1 MKKFSIII
9 VIYIL
14 GFAPLKAQNSA
25 QELQGLIQES
35 FNYFPKIKELEQ
47 SELISNE
54 RLKSTRSNLSPA
66 ISGVVSY
73 NYIDPISQT
82 SFPAGPGITKNLQFQ
97 PNNNLNANITANYV
111 LLDFGR
117 LKSAIDKS
125 KEELNYSKQN
135 TLFNKS
141 QLASQ
146 VANIYY
152 NIIYLKKAIIIQDS
166 IIEYFEHNRKVVHSK
181 LSNGDALNIDVLN
194 IQASIDNELNRKV
207 DIENSLQKQLNL
219 LEYTTGKRTVSQ
231 SEFSFI
237 IKNVSAEEYINL
249 AESQNVEYAL
259 MKSKIAQSEFD
270 LMLNKKQ
277 LTPTLNA
284 TAAAGFRNGYQP
296 DINENR
302 FNYLAGVSLNVP
314 IFSGLKTRSLI
325 GVSTYSLKQ
334 TELGLV
340 SLKNTYKKDIK
351 QALSEMESNQ
361 IKLRNVESQIK
372 AAQAVYQLTQIKFGK
387 GVATFL
393 DLSFASTTLQR
404 ALLNKLQYE
413 FQLCS
418 AKIELARLTGEKYW

>member
-1 MKKFSIII
+1 MKKYSIIL
-9 VIYIL
+9 VICFL
-14 GFAPLKAQNSA
+14 GFTPLIAQNSS
-25 QELQGLIQES
+25 QELQSLILES

-54 RLKSTRSNLSPA
+54 RLKNTRGNLLPA

-97 PNNNLNANITANYV
+97 PNNNLNANITANYAF
-111 LLDFGR
+111 LDFGR
-117 LKSAIDKS
+117 LKTAIDKS
-125 KEELNYSKQN
+125 KEELNFSKQN
-135 TLFNKS
+135 TLYNMS

-152 NIIYLKKAIIIQDS
+152 NIIYLKKAIVIQDS
-166 IIEYFEHNRKVVHSK
+166 IIHYFEQNKDVIQSK
-181 LSNGDALNIDVLN
+181 LSNGDALKIDVLN

-207 DIENSLQKQLNL
+207 DLENSLQKQLNL
-219 LEYTTGKRTVSQ
+219 LEYTTGKRVVNQ
-231 SEFSFI
+231 SEFSFA

-259 MKSKIAQSEFD
+259 IKSKIAQSEFD
-270 LMLNKKQ
+270 LKLNKKQ

-302 FNYLAGVSLNVP
+302 FNYLAGVRLNVP
-314 IFSGLKTRSLI
+314 IFSGLKARSQI
-325 GVSTYSLKQ
+325 GVATYNLRQ

-340 SLKNTYKKDIK
+340 SLKNIYKKDIK
-351 QALSEMESNQ
+351 QSLSEIDANQ
-361 IKLRNVESQIK
+361 TKLRNIES
-372 AAQAVYQLTQIKFGK
+372 
-387 GVATFL
+387 
-393 DLSFASTTLQR
+393 
-404 ALLNKLQYE
+404 
-413 FQLCS
+413 
-418 AKIELARLTGEKYW
+418 

>member
-237 IKNVSAEEYINL
+237 IKDVSAEEYINL

-270 LMLNKKQ
+270 LKLNKKQ

-302 FNYLAGVSLNVP
+302 FNYLAGVSLNIP

>member
-1 MKKFSIII
+1 
-9 VIYIL
+9 L
-14 GFAPLKAQNSA
+14 
-25 QELQGLIQES
+25 
-35 FNYFPKIKELEQ
+35 
-47 SELISNE
+47 
-54 RLKSTRSNLSPA
+54 
-66 ISGVVSY
+66 
-73 NYIDPISQT
+73 PI
-82 SFPAGPGITKNLQFQ
+82 GPGITKTLQFQ

-117 LKSAIDKS
+117 LKSAFDKS

-141 QLASQ
+141 QLAAQ

-166 IIEYFEHNRKVVHSK
+166 IIHYFEQNRDVIQSK
-181 LSNGDALNIDVLN
+181 LSNGDALKVDLLN
-194 IQASIDNELNRKV
+194 MQASIDNEINRKV

-219 LEYTTGKRTVSQ
+219 LEYTTGKRLVNQ
-231 SEFSFI
+231 SDLSFA
-237 IKNVSAEEYINL
+237 IKDVTTDEYINL

-259 MKSKIAQSEFD
+259 MKSKISQSEFD
-270 LMLNKKQ
+270 LKLNRRQ

-302 FNYLAGVSLNVP
+302 FNYLAGLSLNVP
-314 IFSGLKTRSLI
+314 IFSGLKTRSQT
-325 GVSTYSLKQ
+325 GVATYNLKQ

-340 SLKNTYKKDIK
+340 SLKNTYKRDIK
-351 QALSEMESNQ
+351 QTLSEIESNK
-361 IKLRNVESQIK
+361 IKLKNVESQIK
-372 AAQAVYQLTQIKFGK
+372 SAQSVYQLTQVRYGN

-393 DLSFASTTLQR
+393 DLSFASTSLQR

-413 FQLCS
+413 FQLCC
-418 AKIELARLTGEKYW
+418 AKIELARLIGEKYW

>member
-1 MKKFSIII
+1 MKKYSIIL
-9 VIYIL
+9 VICFL
-14 GFAPLKAQNSA
+14 GFTPLIAQNSS
-25 QELQGLIQES
+25 QELQSLIQES
-35 FNYFPKIKELEQ
+35 FNYFPRIKELEQ

-54 RLKSTRSNLSPA
+54 RLKNTRGNLLPA

-97 PNNNLNANITANYV
+97 PNNNLNANITANYAF
-111 LLDFGR
+111 LDFGR
-117 LKSAIDKS
+117 LKTAIDKS
-125 KEELNYSKQN
+125 KEELNFSKQN
-135 TLFNKS
+135 TLYNKS

-152 NIIYLKKAIIIQDS
+152 NIIYLKKAIVIQDS
-166 IIEYFEHNRKVVHSK
+166 IIHYFEQNKDVIQSK
-181 LSNGDALNIDVLN
+181 LSNGDALKIDVLN

-207 DIENSLQKQLNL
+207 DLENSLQKQLNL
-219 LEYTTGKRTVSQ
+219 LEYTTGKRVVNQ
-231 SEFSFI
+231 SEFSFV

-259 MKSKIAQSEFD
+259 IKSKIAQSESD
-270 LMLNKKQ
+270 LKLNKKQ

-314 IFSGLKTRSLI
+314 IFSGLKARSQI
-325 GVSTYSLKQ
+325 GVATYNLRQ

-340 SLKNTYKKDIK
+340 SLKNIYKKDIK
-351 QALSEMESNQ
+351 QSLSEIEANQ
-361 IKLRNVESQIK
+361 TKLRNIESQIK
-372 AAQAVYQLTQIKFGK
+372 AAQSVYQLTQIRYGN

-418 AKIELARLTGEKYW
+418 AKIELARLTGDKYW

>member
-125 KEELNYSKQN
+125 KEELNYNKQN

-237 IKNVSAEEYINL
+237 IKDVSAEEYINL

-270 LMLNKKQ
+270 LKLNKKQ

-302 FNYLAGVSLNVP
+302 FNYLAGVSLNIP

>member
-1 MKKFSIII
+1 
-9 VIYIL
+9 
-14 GFAPLKAQNSA
+14 
-25 QELQGLIQES
+25 
-35 FNYFPKIKELEQ
+35 
-47 SELISNE
+47 
-54 RLKSTRSNLSPA
+54 
-66 ISGVVSY
+66 
-73 NYIDPISQT
+73 
-82 SFPAGPGITKNLQFQ
+82 
-97 PNNNLNANITANYV
+97 
-111 LLDFGR
+111 
-117 LKSAIDKS
+117 
-125 KEELNYSKQN
+125 
-135 TLFNKS
+135 
-141 QLASQ
+141 
-146 VANIYY
+146 
-152 NIIYLKKAIIIQDS
+152 
-166 IIEYFEHNRKVVHSK
+166 
-181 LSNGDALNIDVLN
+181 
-194 IQASIDNELNRKV
+194 
-207 DIENSLQKQLNL
+207 LQKQLNL

-237 IKNVSAEEYINL
+237 IKDVSAEEYINL

-270 LMLNKKQ
+270 LKLNKKQ

-314 IFSGLKTRSLI
+314 LFSGLKTRSLI

>member
-73 NYIDPISQT
+73 NYIDPISQN

-237 IKNVSAEEYINL
+237 IKDVSAEEYINL

-270 LMLNKKQ
+270 LKLNKKQ

-314 IFSGLKTRSLI
+314 LFSGLKTRSLI

>member
-54 RLKSTRSNLSPA
+54 RLKSTRGNLSPA

-125 KEELNYSKQN
+125 KEELNYNKQN

-270 LMLNKKQ
+270 LKLNKKQ

-314 IFSGLKTRSLI
+314 LFSGLKTRSLI

>member
-54 RLKSTRSNLSPA
+54 RLKSTRSNLSPT

-73 NYIDPISQT
+73 NYIDPISQN

-237 IKNVSAEEYINL
+237 IKDVSAEEYINL

-270 LMLNKKQ
+270 LKLNKKQ

-314 IFSGLKTRSLI
+314 LFSGLKTRSLI

>member
-1 MKKFSIII
+1 MKTYSIILI
-9 VIYIL
+9 IYIL
-14 GFAPLKAQNSA
+14 GFLPSMAQNST
-25 QELQGLIQES
+25 QELQSLIQES
-35 FNYFPKIKELEQ
+35 FNYFTKIKELEQ

-54 RLKSTRSNLSPA
+54 KLKSTRGNLSPA

-73 NYIDPISQT
+73 NYIDPISQAT
-82 SFPAGPGITKNLQFQ
+82 LPVGPGITRNLQFQ

-117 LKSAIDKS
+117 LKSSIDKS
-125 KEELNYSKQN
+125 KEELNYNKQN

-141 QLASQ
+141 QLAAQ

-152 NIIYLKKAIIIQDS
+152 NIIYFKKAIIIQDS
-166 IIEYFEHNRKVVHSK
+166 IIEYFEQNRRVVQSK
-181 LSNGDALNIDVLN
+181 LSNGDALKIDLLN

-219 LEYTTGKRTVSQ
+219 LEYTTGKRLVNQ
-231 SEFSFI
+231 SELSFA

-270 LMLNKKQ
+270 LKLNKKQ

-302 FNYLAGVSLNVP
+302 FNYLAGISLNVP
-314 IFSGLKTRSLI
+314 IFSGLKTRSQI
-325 GVSTYSLKQ
+325 GVSAYSLKQ

-340 SLKNTYKKDIK
+340 SLKNTYRRDIK
-351 QALSEMESNQ
+351 QAISEIETNQ
-361 IKLRNVESQIK
+361 TKLKNVESQIK
-372 AAQAVYQLTQIKFGK
+372 AAQSVYQLTQIRYGN

-393 DLSFASTTLQR
+393 DLSFASTNLQR

>member
-1 MKKFSIII
+1 MKKYSIISI
-9 VIYIL
+9 FYIL
-14 GFAPLKAQNSA
+14 SFLPSHAQNNP
-25 QELQGLIQES
+25 QELQTLIQES
-35 FNYFPKIKELEQ
+35 LNYFPKIKELEQ
-47 SELISNE
+47 SENISNE
-54 RLKSTRSNLSPA
+54 RLKSTRSSISPVV
-66 ISGVVSY
+66 SGVVSY
-73 NYIDPISQT
+73 NYIDPISQAT
-82 SFPAGPGITKNLQFQ
+82 LPIGPGITKNLQFQ

-141 QLASQ
+141 QLAAQ

-152 NIIYLKKAIIIQDS
+152 NIVYLKKAIIIQDS
-166 IIEYFEHNRKVVHSK
+166 IIQYFEQNRNVVQSK
-181 LSNGDALNIDVLN
+181 LSNGDALKIDLLN
-194 IQASIDNELNRKV
+194 IQASIDNEINRKV

-219 LEYTTGKRTVSQ
+219 LEYTTGKRLVNQ
-231 SEFSFI
+231 SDFSFA
-237 IKNVSAEEYINL
+237 IKSASTDEYINL

-259 MKSKIAQSEFD
+259 IKSKIAQSEFD
-270 LMLNKKQ
+270 LKLNRKQ

-314 IFSGLKTRSLI
+314 IFSGLKTRSQI
-325 GVSTYSLKQ
+325 GVSAYSLKQ

-340 SLKNTYKKDIK
+340 SLKNTYRRDIK
-351 QALSEMESNQ
+351 QTLSEIETNQ
-361 IKLRNVESQIK
+361 TKLKNVESQIK
-372 AAQAVYQLTQIKFGK
+372 AAQSVYQLTQIRYGN

-393 DLSFASTTLQR
+393 DLSFASTNLQR
-404 ALLNKLQYE
+404 AMLNKLQYE
-413 FQLCS
+413 FQLCC
-418 AKIELARLTGEKYW
+418 AKIELTRLTGEKYW